1 MGFDPDLYEL
11 NLFYLHKARDM
22 ALKGKAKSASLTLGM
37 PQEVIE
43 RLPAL
48 PLEKMRILAGAGM
61 LCFSSRLSE
70 KFWRELLHAEMD
82 EDLLRARVLLM
93 IAGGEGGPYG
103 DDDGTA

>member
-1 MGFDPDLYEL
+1 
-11 NLFYLHKARDM
+11 
-22 ALKGKAKSASLTLGM
+22 M

-48 PLEKMRILAGAGM
+48 PLEKMRILAGVGM

-70 KFWRELLHAEMD
+70 KFWRELLHTEMDTEMD